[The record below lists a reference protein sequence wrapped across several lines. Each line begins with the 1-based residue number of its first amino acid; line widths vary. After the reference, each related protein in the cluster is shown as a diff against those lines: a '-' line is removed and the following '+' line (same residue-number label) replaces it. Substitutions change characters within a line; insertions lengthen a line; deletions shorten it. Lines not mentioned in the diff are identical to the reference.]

1 MSVSLGDTL
10 VQEMIMSDPVDLN
23 ELPTIEEHART
34 HRRPS
39 DEDIVRRYYVL
50 NPHPS
55 GAWICSDC
63 HQLIRPRSYPCM

>member
-1 MSVSLGDTL
+1 MG
-10 VQEMIMSDPVDLN
+10 DPVDLN
-23 ELPTIEEHART
+23 ELPTIEDHART

-39 DEDIVRRYYVL
+39 EEDIVRRHYVL

-63 HQLIRPRSYPCM
+63 RQLIRSK